1 MKKIA
6 IYSHCALDTISI
18 AGNSYEQI
26 GGAACYCGLMAREL
40 KFDVDLF
47 TKYGADFPKQ
57 YLNDNKI
64 NLTNPDLIVIG
75 DEYALFGD
83 RFLDEIKAQIEKR
96 LLPSVFSSVDVKLSV
111 VTQDTVLAGTFL
123 DVFSQTYLG
132 VTREIY
138 HTLPTESV

>member
-64 NLTNPDLIVIG
+64 NLINPDSSKNTTKFSISITGSDRTLKIANECEPI
-75 DEYALFGD
+75 EYSDVNAD
-83 RFLDEIKAQIEKR
+83 AHIEK
-96 LLPSVFSSVDVKLSV
+96 
-111 VTQDTVLAGTFL
+111 
-123 DVFSQTYLG
+123 
-132 VTREIY
+132 
-138 HTLPTESV
+138 